1 MHWHGFVSV
10 EPHILRKRNSSA
22 MRTAHTVVAENMGR
36 DGEKCCKRLI
46 AFGAKRLAILRAA
59 IAHKIL
65 IVFPSCQKCNSRKGD
80 KLPNQF
86 DRLFPADNLARI
98 RTYLETYKKERI

>member
-1 MHWHGFVSV
+1 
-10 EPHILRKRNSSA
+10 

-65 IVFPSCQKCNSRKGD
+65 FKNMIAVHSPFSSVNSSSQLTEFTRLLFD
-80 KLPNQF
+80 PN
-86 DRLFPADNLARI
+86 DSNIPATELLTLTTTIFNNDI
-98 RTYLETYKKERI
+98 